1 MSGAI
6 QGQVMASI
14 PAPGPEEEMV
24 NLWSARGARVERIVS
39 HGQVTPEG
47 TWYDQDWDEWVMVV
61 SGAARLLLEGEAAER
76 TLGPGDWVALPAGC
90 RHRVGWTDPGGAT
103 VWLAVHF
110 PR

>member
-1 MSGAI
+1 
-6 QGQVMASI
+6 
-14 PAPGPEEEMV
+14 
-24 NLWSARGARVERIVS
+24 
-39 HGQVTPEG
+39 
-47 TWYDQDWDEWVMVV
+47 MVV